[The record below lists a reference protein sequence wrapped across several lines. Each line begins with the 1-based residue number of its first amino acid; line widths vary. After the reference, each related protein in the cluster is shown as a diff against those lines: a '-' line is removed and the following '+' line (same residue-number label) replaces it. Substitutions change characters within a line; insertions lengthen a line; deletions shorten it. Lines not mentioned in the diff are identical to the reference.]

1 MEISKEAGALWRR
14 LEGVLRLEPVY
25 DLFAIHPK
33 GA

>member
-1 MEISKEAGALWRR
+1 MIAAVAGI
-14 LEGVLRLEPVY
+14 GITVSLEPVY